1 MTSLLASIDWDPF
14 VRGLLIVIVA
24 VLVLPG
30 SVYLLL
36 ATNTGVRVGFLLAIA
51 GLSGWFLIMGVVWA
65 VFGIG
70 VPGRT
75 PGWKVQEI
83 ISGDVRNSTTLKDFP
98 NAFDKLPP
106 GNAELADAQSA
117 ADKLLASAAAAAGEG
132 GGSTP
137 KFHRPIPRL
146 TTTSRLRASSR
157 TTPPRGTSG
166 ITSSHRMVTTSTS
179 TSSRCRQWCHS
190 RRRVVRPRSRN
201 LIPPSLW

>member
-14 VRGLLIVIVA
+14 VRGLLIVLLAI
-24 VLVLPG
+24 LVLPG

-36 ATNTGVRVGFLLAIA
+36 ATNTGVRVGFLLAAA
-51 GLSGWFLIMGVVWA
+51 GLSGWFVIMGLVWA

-83 ISGDVRNSTTLKDFP
+83 ISGDVQNSTTLKNFP
-98 NAFDKLPP
+98 GAFDKLPP

-137 KFHRPIPRL
+137 KFAPPYSKVDDYVQIAGFKQDD
-146 TTTSRLRASSR
+146 TTTWHIRHHKF
-157 TTPPRGTSG
+157 TPYGHDKHVDVVQVQAVVPQP
-166 ITSSHRMVTTSTS
+166 STGGA
-179 TSSRCRQWCHS
+179 
-190 RRRVVRPRSRN
+190 
-201 LIPPSLW
+201 PP